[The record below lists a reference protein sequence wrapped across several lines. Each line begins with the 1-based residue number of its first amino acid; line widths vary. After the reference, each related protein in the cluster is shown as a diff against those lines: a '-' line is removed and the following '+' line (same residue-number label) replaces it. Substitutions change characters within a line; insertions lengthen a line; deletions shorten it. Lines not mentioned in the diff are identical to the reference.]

1 MTLLVAL
8 ALPTAVSFW
17 PVLISRVVSG
27 KKRLTTVNGTT
38 ASRDNNAP
46 DALTPPVP
54 GDGDCSPRTTGRMT
68 TIAVNSIAIRF
79 IDETATDYNFCL
91 DLSISIC
98 ASGANADNL
107 RPVFSLTM
115 LGSGSAGN
123 SALVATDHCKLLVD
137 GGLSARQLALRLE
150 HCGVTPEQLDGVLLT
165 HEHGDHVCGLEILC
179 RKFDVPIY
187 CNALTAETIRCDSA
201 FDRYRNWRIFQTGA
215 EFSICDITVQTFP
228 VPHDAV
234 DPLGFVFH
242 AGSGSLGFITDLGC
256 VTKLITERL
265 RKVQTLVVETN
276 HDEKLLQNDTHRPW
290 PVKQRIQSRHGHLSN
305 TAAAGVIEE
314 LLPGKIERVV
324 LGHLSR
330 DCNTPALALSTV
342 RASLEKC
349 DRNDVETY
357 CAAQFEISP
366 RFRIGDTEAGAFQS
380 TFENAFFQN
389 AV

>member
-1 MTLLVAL
+1 
-8 ALPTAVSFW
+8 
-17 PVLISRVVSG
+17 
-27 KKRLTTVNGTT
+27 
-38 ASRDNNAP
+38 
-46 DALTPPVP
+46 
-54 GDGDCSPRTTGRMT
+54 
-68 TIAVNSIAIRF
+68 
-79 IDETATDYNFCL
+79 
-91 DLSISIC
+91 
-98 ASGANADNL
+98 
-107 RPVFSLTM
+107 M

-150 HCGVTPEQLDGVLLT
+150 HCAVTPEQLDGVLLT
-165 HEHGDHVCGLEILC
+165 HEHGDHVCGLEIFC

-215 EFSICDITVQTFP
+215 EFSICDITIQTFP

-242 AGSGSLGFITDLGC
+242 AGSGSLGFITDLGY
-256 VTKLITERL
+256 VTKLIVERL
-265 RKVQTLVVETN
+265 RPVQTLVIETN

-305 TAAAGVIEE
+305 TAAASVIEA

-330 DCNTPALALSTV
+330 DCNTPELALGTV
-342 RASLEKC
+342 RGSLSRHGKIDMEIH
-349 DRNDVETY
+349 
-357 CAAQFEISP
+357 CATQFEISP
-366 RFRIGDTEAGAFQS
+366 RFRIADTALGPFQP
-380 TFENAFFQN
+380 TFENAFFQT
-389 AV
+389 AR